1 MEQALEY
8 FGVSTGLLYL
18 LLEIKQHRAMWIVGL
33 LTSLVYV
40 FVFFSAKIYADMG
53 LNLYYVGISLY
64 GFWQWSR
71 TGKRKE
77 EDKPVDNAVE
87 NSVDNPVH
95 ILYKQITLPLFLG
108 ITGACALIYGG
119 IYFLLVHFTD
129 SPIPTGDAFTT
140 AVGIVATWMLARR
153 IIEHWIFWVI
163 VNFVSVYLYYL
174 RGLYPTMFLY
184 LCYATLAIIGYYTW
198 KKKGIKTNDDSTL

>member
-8 FGVSTGLLYL
+8 FGVLTGLLYL
-18 LLEIKQHRAMWIVGL
+18 LLEIKQHRSMWIVGF

-71 TGKRKE
+71 TRRKKKKE
-77 EDKPVDNAVE
+77 TTVENPVDN
-87 NSVDNPVH
+87 SVD
-95 ILYKQITLPLFLG
+95 ILYKHITFKLFIQLA
-108 ITGACALIYGG
+108 IVL
-119 IYFLLVHFTD
+119 LLVYMSIYYLLTHFTD
-129 SPIPTGDAFTT
+129 SPIPIGDAFTT

-153 IIEHWIFWVI
+153 IIEHWICWVI

-174 RGLYPTMFLY
+174 RDLYPTMFLY

-198 KKKGIKTNDDSTL
+198 KKKGIKTNDSTL